1 MVRVL
6 ANVNSSKLAAM
17 SLIWLDLY
25 RSAATT
31 IPIILMNWQF
41 YVYMTIYVE
50 ALKQLYIL
58 NNNNNN

>member
-41 YVYMTIYVE
+41 YVECRSIKTTVYF
-50 ALKQLYIL
+50 KQQ
-58 NNNNNN
+58 